1 MKGISEMKIDKEKT
15 QLLKQELREYEKATP
30 MTEEEREA
38 LHEWVAAGNSVHE
51 NGSMASYEGGRPI
64 DFLDVYREEEEIR
77 RALDSMGY
85 DEGSKYL
92 LEEYGIDRDG
102 VTTPEPPTYEEL
114 KEKTNRLYKTCFLY
128 REFLAANNLREEA
141 YEYVRE
147 SRLPASRRRRGRC
160 GGRRRSPG
168 KSRSSGPWRRRTS
181 GTGTTR
187 PPCRTAAPAP
197 C

>member
-102 VTTPEPPTYEEL
+102 VTTPKPPTYEEL
-114 KEKTNRLYKTCFLY
+114 KEKANRLYRTCFLY
-128 REFLAANNLREEA
+128 WEFLAANNLCEEA

-147 SRLPASRRRRGRC
+147 HIDEEWPFDSFDWDIAQ
-160 GGRRRSPG
+160 
-168 KSRSSGPWRRRTS
+168 
-181 GTGTTR
+181 
-187 PPCRTAAPAP
+187 
-197 C
+197 